1 MTENSYFGVCCSNSI
16 NFQFSNRSQK
26 KKLRWEIKQGSYVQL
41 FNLPD
46 SVYFFV
52 NVVRGLDVHMEQK
65 VCTQDK
71 INVVLSSVDCFHDY
85 LQDQI
90 PCCSPYGMCCTFVR
104 AALYERFFFKQV
116 NYLALFLIQLF
127 LS

>member
-1 MTENSYFGVCCSNSI
+1 M
-16 NFQFSNRSQK
+16 
-26 KKLRWEIKQGSYVQL
+26 QL
-41 FNLPD
+41 FNLLD

-104 AALYERFFFKQV
+104 AALYENSHKQDEVARFFFKQV